1 MELTSSHESARQAVP
16 AVWKQILLITDKTP
30 VHGFKPSAARLIIAE
45 IAEDYDGITFASA
58 PFGTE
63 KRERI
68 EQIQNAMRNT
78 ANGITIPVGVVFV
91 AEYGTN
97 EGLDEVVPLPDA
109 VEALAQIS
117 NRSVDDVVG
126 ILSAEGASIASVLL
140 SAIMRG
146 KVRQDGPLS

>member
-30 VHGFKPSAARLIIAE
+30 VHGFKPSAARLI
-45 IAEDYDGITFASA
+45 
-58 PFGTE
+58 
-63 KRERI
+63 
-68 EQIQNAMRNT
+68 
-78 ANGITIPVGVVFV
+78 GITIPVGVVFV